1 MRHSDVS
8 QTDLQT
14 GLSLA
19 RAILIRERGH
29 FNLLFQQAQSRQQIL
44 DQMITDFSREITLV
58 GGTVPVVTD
67 LFSERMAIGEPGP
80 SQVCRD
86 AEE

>member
-1 MRHSDVS
+1 MRHPDVS
-8 QTDLQT
+8 QTDLQM

-19 RAILIRERGH
+19 RAIPIRERGH
-29 FNLLFQQAQSRQQIL
+29 FNSLFQQAQSRQQIL
-44 DQMITDFSREITLV
+44 NEMITDFSKEITLV

-80 SQVCRD
+80 LQICRD
-86 AEE
+86 TEE